1 MTNIQPGLAR
11 ISWELPETDL
21 NETIALLGSV
31 GLGQGV
37 NIEYGSDLS
46 GELNKRYSPDL
57 VMVVKDPNT
66 AEDISIVTV
75 DHLKKFA
82 EPNDFPMSVATRLGG
97 ALIRKYRREFKSN
110 SRVAEDLSHY
120 VFIDNYDHRAGI
132 IADRPGLPGPIQF
145 LDVQLA
151 GEDNRDR
158 LASVPVKGTVEVWL
172 PFREKIEA
180 PSFCIAAHNR
190 SSRCH
195 RVGWV

>member
-132 IADRPGLPGPIQF
+132 IADKM
-145 LDVQLA
+145 
-151 GEDNRDR
+151 GELHDR
-158 LASVPVKGTVEVWL
+158 LVSSHLYINGLGRK
-172 PFREKIEA
+172 
-180 PSFCIAAHNR
+180 SFKFLESYNDALMNSLTPAN
-190 SSRCH
+190 
-195 RVGWV
+195 